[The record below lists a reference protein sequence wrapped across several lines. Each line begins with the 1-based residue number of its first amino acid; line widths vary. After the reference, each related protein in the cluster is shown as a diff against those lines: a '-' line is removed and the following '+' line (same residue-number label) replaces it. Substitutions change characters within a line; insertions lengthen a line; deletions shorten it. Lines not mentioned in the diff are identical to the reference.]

1 MVARIVATLLLIL
14 AVHWLDNFRPWYFLV
29 VAAAAGIL
37 FASRFTP
44 VPGFRALSRL
54 GQGDRRSIWI
64 VLSVCAI
71 VGYLHNA
78 NTWVAD
84 GMLFFRPAD
93 VSLWKSELILS
104 IAVAAPLVHWL
115 LGAFAPWVA
124 SMNGRR
130 FASEF
135 ALYVNFSG
143 IALLLWTGEATVSAT
158 TVGALAALLVLVEL
172 TLSATE

>member
-1 MVARIVATLLLIL
+1 M
-14 AVHWLDNFRPWYFLV
+14 
-29 VAAAAGIL
+29 VAAAAGVL
-37 FASRFTP
+37 LASGFTP

-64 VLSVCAI
+64 VLSVYAI
-71 VGYLHNA
+71 VGYLHNS

-84 GMLFFRPAD
+84 GLVFFRPTD

-115 LGAFAPWVA
+115 LGTFVPWMG

-130 FASEF
+130 FATEI

-158 TVGALAALLVLVEL
+158 TIGALVALLVLVEL
-172 TLSATE
+172 TLTATD